1 MNVPGDPVLRK
12 VYRIIGLQV
21 LVTAVISLLL
31 LPIYGTLVAASA
43 FAGGAIGF
51 TTSWVYA
58 KKMTVPAG
66 DDRGSNPGYLLRAHV
81 LAEVLK
87 LGLIV
92 ILFAAVLVLFKEVAT
107 LPMLLTFI
115 ATLAVYWVAL
125 LIVF

>member
-1 MNVPGDPVLRK
+1 MGSQGDPVLRK
-12 VYRIIGLQV
+12 AYRIIGLQV
-21 LVTAVISLLL
+21 LVTVAISLLL
-31 LPIYGTLVAASA
+31 LPFYGTLVAASA

-51 TTSWVYA
+51 TTSWAYA
-58 KKMTVPAG
+58 MKMAVPP
-66 DDRGSNPGYLLRAHV
+66 GSSPGAMLRAHV

-92 ILFAAVLVLFKEVAT
+92 ILFAAVLVLFREAAT

-125 LIVF
+125 LFVY